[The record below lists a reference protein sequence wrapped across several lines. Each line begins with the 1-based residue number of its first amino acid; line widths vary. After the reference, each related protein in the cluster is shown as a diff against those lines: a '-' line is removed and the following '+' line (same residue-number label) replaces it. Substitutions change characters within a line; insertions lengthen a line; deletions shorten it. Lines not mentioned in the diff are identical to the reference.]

1 MTRRLFTAAAAVALG
16 AALAASA
23 QAETVAIVHAH
34 ILTMGKA
41 GEIADGVVVIKD
53 GVIASVG
60 AGPAPAG
67 ARVVNASGGIVTPG
81 LIAVDTP
88 LATVEIEGVE
98 ATGDTGTKNDRLSAA
113 FDVQYGLNPD
123 SVLIPVARMEGVTDA
138 VVTPAFQGGNG
149 RRDLLF
155 AGQAAVIHL
164 GGGLADPLRRA
175 EVAQLLEL
183 GETGAEHAGG
193 SRAATMVLLRAM
205 LADVRRF
212 AAHPDDFRTAADTY
226 NLRREDLQALIPV
239 VEGREPLVVT
249 VHRASDILQVL
260 SLAREQKLK
269 LILDGAEEGWRVA
282 PQIAAA
288 GVPVMVWGSADRPV
302 SFEQLG
308 ATLENA
314 ARLNAAGVTVI
325 LDNPPL
331 FEGGRTPR
339 YDAGR
344 AVAHGLPYG
353 AALAA
358 LTINPAR
365 VFGVAD
371 RIGSLEP
378 GKDADLVV
386 WTGDPLDTTGAPIA
400 VFVHGVQEPLRSRDT
415 DLRDRYLSQ
424 DTAARTAP

>member
-175 EVAQLLEL
+175 DVAQMLEL

-193 SRAATMVLLRAM
+193 SRAATILLLRAM

-302 SFEQLG
+302 NFEQLG

-344 AVAHGLPYG
+344 AVAHGLPYR

-386 WTGDPLDTTGAPIA
+386 WAGDPLDTTGAPIA

-415 DLRDRYLSQ
+415 DLRDRYLPQ

>member
-1 MTRRLFTAAAAVALG
+1 MIRSLFRAT
-16 AALAASA
+16 AALALGWAALATAA

-34 ILTMGKA
+34 ILTLGNA
-41 GEIADGVVVIKD
+41 GEIADGVVVIRD
-53 GVIASVG
+53 GMIASVG
-60 AGPAPAG
+60 TGAAPAG
-67 ARVVNASGGIVTPG
+67 ARVVDAGGGIVTPG

-88 LATVEIEGVE
+88 LSTVEIEGVE

-138 VVTPAFQGGNG
+138 VVTPAFEGGNG

-175 EVAQLLEL
+175 DVAQLLEL

-193 SRAATMVLLRAM
+193 SRAATIVLLRAM

-212 AAHPDDFRTAADTY
+212 AAHPDDFRTSADTY

-249 VHRASDILQVL
+249 VHRATDILQVL
-260 SLAREQKLK
+260 NLAREEKLR

-302 SFEQLG
+302 NFEQLG

-314 ARLNAAGVTVI
+314 ARLNAAGVTVV

-358 LTINPAR
+358 LTINPAK

-386 WTGDPLDTTGAPIA
+386 WTGDPLDTTGAPVA
-400 VFVHGVQEPLRSRDT
+400 VFVKGVQEPMRSRDT
-415 DLRDRYLSQ
+415 DLRDRYLPL
-424 DTAARTAP
+424 DIAKAAP